1 MENEGGTAGRIR
13 MRFLAVSA
21 VSFLVDIALARGLY
35 DGLHLPFI
43 MAAAI
48 GYLATAVIFYFVH
61 EYWSFARKGSRA
73 DAGRLVRNLVANG
86 AAFVIRM
93 GVIAGLQEL
102 RDPGE
107 DPVMFILYIGA
118 GAASSVVVNYLL
130 NRFWV
135 FANTESKTTP
145 TP

>member
-1 MENEGGTAGRIR
+1 MDNEDGTAGRIR

-21 VSFLVDIALARGLY
+21 VSFLVDLVLARVLY
-35 DGLHLPFI
+35 DGLHLPFWL
-43 MAAAI
+43 AAAI
-48 GYLATAVIFYFVH
+48 GYLATAVIFYFAH

-86 AAFVIRM
+86 AAFTIRM
-93 GVIAGLQEL
+93 GVIAGLADL

-107 DPVMFILYIGA
+107 DLMLFTLYMGA
-118 GAASSVVVNYLL
+118 GAGASVLVNYVL